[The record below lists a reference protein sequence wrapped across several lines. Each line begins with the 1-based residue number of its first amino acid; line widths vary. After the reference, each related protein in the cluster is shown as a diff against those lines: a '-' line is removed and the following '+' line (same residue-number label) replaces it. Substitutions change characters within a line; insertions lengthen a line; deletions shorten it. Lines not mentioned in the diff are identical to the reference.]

1 MAKTY
6 KVTYKPYFNERI
18 KPVRFQG
25 KDVHPLYMQVTFDR
39 KSIFFK
45 SYYFDL
51 FSRPKYAELETSI
64 EQIKEQESRLIEY
77 IVDKHTDTFSLD
89 QFAQE
94 YKYLATDLLDPMDER
109 FKDYL
114 VDFFMDEGISSYAG
128 MVRAIYE
135 SLTAMQII
143 GTFKKSF
150 KPELY
155 DKMIEN
161 AIYLAPP
168 YIPLV
173 AFIQQQHP
181 TGLISFPVFE
191 WRQPGTAAALEKFL
205 STSFP
210 EYKITEVKKSIERYI
225 ERI

>member
-18 KPVRFQG
+18 KPIRFHG

-77 IVDKHTDTFSLD
+77 IVDKNTDTFSLE

-94 YKYLATDLLDPMDER
+94 YKYLSTDLLEPMDER

-114 VDFFMDEGISSYAG
+114 VDFFMDEGIPRYAG
-128 MVRAIYE
+128 IVRAIYD
-135 SLTAMQII
+135 SLTAIQIVE
-143 GTFKKSF
+143 TFKEGF

-155 DKMIEN
+155 DKMIEH
-161 AIYLAPP
+161 AIYYAPP

-173 AFIQQQHP
+173 AFVRQQHP
-181 TGLISFPVFE
+181 KGLISFPIFE
-191 WRQPGTAAALEKFL
+191 WNQLGTAAALENFL
-205 STSFP
+205 SASFP
-210 EYKITEVKKSIERYI
+210 EYGIAEVKKSIGRYI

>member
-18 KPVRFQG
+18 KPVRFHG

-77 IVDKHTDTFSLD
+77 IVDKNTDAFSLEE
-89 QFAQE
+89 FAKE
-94 YKYLATDLLDPMDER
+94 YKYLATDLLEPMDER

-114 VDFFMDEGISSYAG
+114 VDFFMDEGIPRYAG
-128 MVRAIYE
+128 IVRAIYD
-135 SLTAMQII
+135 SLTAMQIVD
-143 GTFKKSF
+143 TFKTSF

-155 DKMIEN
+155 DKMIEH
-161 AIYLAPP
+161 AIYYAPP

-173 AFIQQQHP
+173 DFIRQQRP
-181 TGLISFPVFE
+181 NGLISFPVFE
-191 WRQPGTAAALEKFL
+191 WKQPGTAATLEKFL
-205 STSFP
+205 ATSFP
-210 EYKITEVKKSIERYI
+210 EYKISEVKKSIERYI

>member
-1 MAKTY
+1 LEKTY

-18 KPVRFQG
+18 KPVRFHG
-25 KDVHPLYMQVTFDR
+25 EDVHPLYMQVTFDR

-51 FSRPKYAELETSI
+51 FTRPKYAELKTSI
-64 EQIKEQESRLIEY
+64 EQIKEQESRVIEF
-77 IVDKHTDTFSLD
+77 IVDKNTDTFSLD
-89 QFAQE
+89 EFAKE
-94 YKYLATDLLDPMDER
+94 YKYLSTDLLDPMDQR

-128 MVRAIYE
+128 MVRAIYD
-135 SLTAMQII
+135 SLTAIQII
-143 GTFKKSF
+143 NTFKQSF

-155 DKMIEN
+155 AKMIEH
-161 AIYLAPP
+161 AMYFAPP

-181 TGLISFPVFE
+181 KGLISFPVFE
-191 WRQPGTAAALEKFL
+191 WKQPGTAAALEKFL
-205 STSFP
+205 ATSFP